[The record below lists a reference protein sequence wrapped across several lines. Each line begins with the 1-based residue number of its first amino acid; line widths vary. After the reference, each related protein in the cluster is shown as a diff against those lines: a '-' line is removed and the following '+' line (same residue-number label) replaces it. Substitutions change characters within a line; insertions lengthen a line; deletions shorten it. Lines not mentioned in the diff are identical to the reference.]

1 MGQREDQW
9 LSTESDDELA
19 AREVCRTIGDA
30 LPDPRM
36 QAIFRLCARGERTTS
51 VFAAALG
58 VERLP
63 LMEQRRL
70 IKREK
75 DRLLKLLHRN
85 HAVREIVRKG
95 WSATVGEK

>member
-1 MGQREDQW
+1 MRYPIQE
-9 LSTESDDELA
+9 
-19 AREVCRTIGDA
+19 CRSSSGCTHEASVPQD
-30 LPDPRM
+30 
-36 QAIFRLCARGERTTS
+36 

-85 HAVREIVRKG
+85 YAVREIVRKR
-95 WSATVGEK
+95 WPANR

>member
-1 MGQREDQW
+1 
-9 LSTESDDELA
+9 
-19 AREVCRTIGDA
+19 
-30 LPDPRM
+30 M
-36 QAIFRLCARGERTTS
+36 QVIFRLYARGERSTS

-85 HAVREIVRKG
+85 YAVREIVRKR
-95 WSATVGEK
+95 WPANR